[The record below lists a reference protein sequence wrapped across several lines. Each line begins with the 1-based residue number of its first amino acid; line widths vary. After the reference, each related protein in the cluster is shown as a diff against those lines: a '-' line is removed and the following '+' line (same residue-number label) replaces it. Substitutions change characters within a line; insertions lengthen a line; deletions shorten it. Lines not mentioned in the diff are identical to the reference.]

1 VTRCNLCGCDSLDPT
16 RCDAC
21 GTLLEGFAE
30 QRGSG
35 HTGVYTMHGGTRLG
49 HDDRHSL
56 VHKNHFEQDTEGL
69 SGMAENDAGLDWLV
83 QGSFG
88 LSRESIGALP
98 GQRIRKENC
107 ESCVELE
114 QMLAKGKSKTMREG
128 AYKRYMKLGNEAL
141 RKHRESQNLDL
152 VVAKKM
158 EQLAALQRELDGML
172 SGMREIE
179 RLLGAM
185 SDIGADGLGPGCDI
199 DYGQDEDGIAGV
211 GSIG

>member
-1 VTRCNLCGCDSLDPT
+1 
-16 RCDAC
+16 
-21 GTLLEGFAE
+21 
-30 QRGSG
+30 
-35 HTGVYTMHGGTRLG
+35 MHGGTRLG

-88 LSRESIGALP
+88 LSRESMGALP

-128 AYKRYMKLGNEAL
+128 AYKRYMKLGSEAL
-141 RKHRESQNLDL
+141 KKHRESQNLDL
-152 VVAKKM
+152 VVANKM
-158 EQLAALQRELDGML
+158 QKLAALQVGMNIFPPL
-172 SGMREIE
+172 PVFRHVFWFLTSSHAISDQSPFRPALLWAIWQHDWLRF
-179 RLLGAM
+179 RL
-185 SDIGADGLGPGCDI
+185 
-199 DYGQDEDGIAGV
+199 
-211 GSIG
+211 

>member
-1 VTRCNLCGCDSLDPT
+1 
-16 RCDAC
+16 
-21 GTLLEGFAE
+21 
-30 QRGSG
+30 
-35 HTGVYTMHGGTRLG
+35 MHGGTRLG

-88 LSRESIGALP
+88 LSRESMGALP

-158 EQLAALQRELDGML
+158 EKLAALQVCAIILSPITICSGPYRMHRTRPHRMHRTGPHRMHRTNKTSCLPFGDFASFALDSTPSL
-172 SGMREIE
+172 ITPLATAIRQCYPPSCQ
-179 RLLGAM
+179 
-185 SDIGADGLGPGCDI
+185 S
-199 DYGQDEDGIAGV
+199 
-211 GSIG
+211 